1 MTPWALYPQTPLPVT
16 LDSVTGRFPIMT
28 TSSPHTHKAHPRS
41 KWKWKINE
49 KRLPLSLD
57 KFFKGFPYLCFSL
70 GWYLVDYVWGN
81 SAWRTRQSDQPET
94 KSGSFE
100 NYFAKSFW
108 DTLPATQKQQ
118 MDKGQFLIFFLAIL
132 ARWHSSLTKLC
143 HLLLHCNRVC
153 IPGKD
158 GLLCAHTLLLLSLNT
173 LVVGGLLGL
182 LGNK

>member
-49 KRLPLSLD
+49 KRLSLSLD

-118 MDKGQFLIFFLAIL
+118 MDKGQFLIFLQSWLDDIAALQKCAIYYYIVIVFVFPAKMDCCVL
-132 ARWHSSLTKLC
+132 I
-143 HLLLHCNRVC
+143 HCFYW
-153 IPGKD
+153 
-158 GLLCAHTLLLLSLNT
+158 ASTHWW
-173 LVVGGLLGL
+173 
-182 LGNK
+182 